1 MRKKPKL
8 WRDCI
13 NILYSDPIFS
23 QTDVHI
29 LSDTFQT
36 YSDLRRFNMES
47 YKIFNGLSS
56 GHKIVLLTITKL
68 VEMVS
73 EKTLV
78 ILDEPELHLHPPL
91 LSSFIRSLSHLL
103 IKANG
108 VAILATHSPV
118 ILQEVQKDCV
128 YKLTRDIKSDVMD
141 AHRPDIE
148 TFAQDIGSLTFEV
161 FGLETKESGFYTLIN
176 QIANEGLD
184 FEESLGRFDNKMGSL
199 GYKLLL
205 SRVLGRESGDYPNA

>member
-1 MRKKPKL
+1 
-8 WRDCI
+8 
-13 NILYSDPIFS
+13 
-23 QTDVHI
+23 
-29 LSDTFQT
+29 
-36 YSDLRRFNMES
+36 
-47 YKIFNGLSS
+47 
-56 GHKIVLLTITKL
+56 
-68 VEMVS
+68 
-73 EKTLV
+73 
-78 ILDEPELHLHPPL
+78 
-91 LSSFIRSLSHLL
+91 
-103 IKANG
+103 
-108 VAILATHSPV
+108 
-118 ILQEVQKDCV
+118 
-128 YKLTRDIKSDVMD
+128 MD

>member
-1 MRKKPKL
+1 MA
-8 WRDCI
+8 
-13 NILYSDPIFS
+13 
-23 QTDVHI
+23 
-29 LSDTFQT
+29 
-36 YSDLRRFNMES
+36 
-47 YKIFNGLSS
+47 
-56 GHKIVLLTITKL
+56 
-68 VEMVS
+68 S
-73 EKTLV
+73 EKTLI

-91 LSSFIRSLSHLL
+91 LSSFIRSLSYLL

-108 VAILATHSPV
+108 VSILATHSPV

-161 FGLETKESGFYTLIN
+161 FGLEAKESGFYTLIN

-205 SRVLGRESGDYPNA
+205 SRVLGRESGDHPNA